1 MRECLPQCSFQV
13 EVEQLKARCEKLEK
27 ERNAFKFNSDQ
38 LEAKVRL
45 DGELFIDILLSTS
58 LIFIMFQVSEM
69 SVDLAD
75 EQTTANQASE
85 ILETEQAERRR
96 LEKEVKELTVR
107 LKNDSLY
114 DDEFLS
120 FFVIFSARALVAAE
134 DIRPDCARL
143 VRNATAERA
152 ARDGSGRRRG

>member
-1 MRECLPQCSFQV
+1 M

-107 LKNDSLY
+107 LKNDSL
-114 DDEFLS
+114 
-120 FFVIFSARALVAAE
+120 
-134 DIRPDCARL
+134 
-143 VRNATAERA
+143 
-152 ARDGSGRRRG
+152 